1 MPMSENT
8 PKTAEIRLKVPFHD
22 LDPAQIVWHGNYLR
36 YFDMAR
42 FTLFKEAGVDLYDY
56 FTGKRYA
63 FPVIKTSTKHIAPL
77 KYGDEFICRVT
88 VLEAR
93 IKISLGFEIMLAE
106 SGLVCTRGMGDQVA
120 VKMPEMELQLEIPFE
135 IRKALG
141 FG

>member
-1 MPMSENT
+1 MSEKT
-8 PKTAEIRLKVPFHD
+8 PKSAEVRLKVPFHD

-42 FTLFKEAGVDLYDY
+42 FALFKDAGVDLYDY

-63 FPVIKTSTKHIAPL
+63 FPVTKTSTKHIAPL
-77 KYGDEFICRVT
+77 RYGDEFICRAK

-93 IKISLGFEIMLAE
+93 IKISLDFEIRLAH
-106 SGLVCTRGMGDQVA
+106 SGLVCTRGRGDQVA
-120 VKMPEMELQLEIPFE
+120 VKMPEMELQLEIPVE
-135 IRKALG
+135 IRRALG

>member
-1 MPMSENT
+1 MSEKI
-8 PKTAEIRLKVPFHD
+8 PKSTEVRLKVPFHD

-42 FTLFKEAGVDLYDY
+42 FALFKDAGVDLYDY

-77 KYGDEFICRVT
+77 RYGDEFICRAK

-93 IKISLGFEIMLAE
+93 IKISLDFEIRLAD
-106 SGLVCTRGMGDQVA
+106 SGLVCTRGRGDQVA
-120 VKMPEMELQLEIPFE
+120 VKMPEMELQLEIPAE
-135 IRKALG
+135 IRRALG